1 MRQPPVVVA
10 LHSLFEPMS
19 TTSTDHLARSRRN
32 RFTAVRLNREVELRD
47 DAKWVAGTLVKPNT
61 RLIPM
66 WRSRSLLERTTDGTI
81 AIYLSPAELA
91 EPDRIQPPT
100 LLGNDGER
108 EYFAVSVTDSQKDAI
123 LARHPNA
130 KFADLRRASIYMAA
144 KHAGILAYARALHYW
159 QHRHA
164 FCGVC
169 GSPNLLRSA
178 GHSMECSND
187 ECARVSYPRIDPA
200 IIVLVTHKDS
210 CLLGRN
216 AKWTPKHFSTL
227 AGFVEPGESLEDAVV
242 REVYEEVRLQL
253 ENIRYV
259 SSQPWPFPASAMCGF
274 YAESLDQNCGVSE
287 EVTETKWFTVESL
300 TKAVRNDEVR
310 LSPPVSIAFRLL
322 ADWFRKNGGGD
333 LGELVRQQRAMNVTA
348 ST

>member
-1 MRQPPVVVA
+1 VA
-10 LHSLFEPMS
+10 E
-19 TTSTDHLARSRRN
+19 
-32 RFTAVRLNREVELRD
+32 
-47 DAKWVAGTLVKPNT
+47 TLVNPNT
-61 RLIPM
+61 RLVPL
-66 WRSRSLLERTTDGTI
+66 WRSRSLLKRSDDGTI
-81 AIYLSPAELA
+81 AIYLSPTGLT

-108 EYFAVSVTDSQKDAI
+108 EYFAVSVTDGQKDAI
-123 LARHPNA
+123 LAEYPEA
-130 KFADLRRASIYMAA
+130 SFADLRRASIEMAA
-144 KHAGILAYARALHYW
+144 KHAGILAYAKALHYW

-178 GHSMECSND
+178 GHRMVCSNE
-187 ECARVSYPRIDPA
+187 ECARESYPRIDPA
-200 IIVLVTHKDS
+200 IIVLVTHKDA

-216 AKWTPKHFSTL
+216 AKWPPRQFSTL

-242 REVYEEVRLQL
+242 REVYEEVQLHLQD
-253 ENIRYV
+253 IRYV

-274 YAESLDQNCGVSE
+274 YAEAVDRSSGTSE
-287 EVTETKWFTVESL
+287 EVEETRWFTVESL
-300 TKAVRNDEVR
+300 TRAVMDNEVR

-333 LGELVRQQRAMNVTA
+333 LEELVRKQRAVNLAAPTC
-348 ST
+348 

>member
-1 MRQPPVVVA
+1 
-10 LHSLFEPMS
+10 MS
-19 TTSTDHLARSRRN
+19 ASGTDHLARSRRN

-47 DAKWVAGTLVKPNT
+47 NAKWVAETLVNPDT
-61 RLIPM
+61 RLVPL
-66 WRSRSLLERTTDGTI
+66 WRSRSLLERGADGTI
-81 AIYLSPAELA
+81 AVYLSPAELN

-108 EYFAVSVTDSQKDAI
+108 EYFAVSVTDTQKDTI
-123 LARHPNA
+123 LAKFPMAR
-130 KFADLRRASIYMAA
+130 FADLRRASIDMAA

-169 GSPNLLRSA
+169 GNPNLLRSA
-178 GHSMECSND
+178 GHRMMCSND
-187 ECARVSYPRIDPA
+187 ECARESFPRIDPA
-200 IIVLVTHKDS
+200 IIVLVTHKDA

-216 AKWTPKHFSTL
+216 AKWRAKHFSTL

-242 REVYEEVRLQL
+242 REVYEEVQVQL
-253 ENIRYV
+253 EDIRYV

-274 YAESLDQNCGVSE
+274 YAEAVDQSSGSSE
-287 EVTETKWFTVESL
+287 EVEETRWFTVESL
-300 TKAVRNDEVR
+300 TNAVLIDEVR

-333 LGELVRQQRAMNVTA
+333 LEELVRLQRAAVNVDVPTC
-348 ST
+348 

>member
-1 MRQPPVVVA
+1 MKA
-10 LHSLFEPMS
+10 SAK
-19 TTSTDHLARSRRN
+19 DHLACSRRN

-47 DAKWVAGTLVKPNT
+47 DTQWVAKTLANPNT
-61 RLIPM
+61 RLVPL
-66 WRSRSLLERTTDGTI
+66 WRSRSLLERNDDGTL
-81 AIYLSPAELA
+81 AIYLSPTELM

-100 LLGNDGER
+100 LLGSDGER
-108 EYFAVSVTDSQKDAI
+108 EYFAVSVTDIQKDAI
-123 LARHPNA
+123 LADLPNA
-130 KFADLRRASIYMAA
+130 RFADLRRASIDMAA
-144 KHAGILAYARALHYW
+144 KHAGILAYAKALHYW

-178 GHSMECSND
+178 GHRMKCSNE
-187 ECARVSYPRIDPA
+187 ECDRESFPRIDPA
-200 IIVLVTHKDS
+200 IIVLVTHKDA

-216 AKWTPKHFSTL
+216 AKWRARHFSTL

-242 REVYEEVRLQL
+242 REVYEEVQVNL

-274 YAESLDQNCGVSE
+274 YAEALDRSSGSSE
-287 EVTETKWFTVESL
+287 EVQETRWFTVDSL
-300 TKAVRNDEVR
+300 TQAVLSDEVR

-322 ADWFRKNGGGD
+322 ADWFRNNGGGN
-333 LGELVRQQRAMNVTA
+333 LEELVRKQRTMNINA
-348 ST
+348 PSC

>member
-1 MRQPPVVVA
+1 
-10 LHSLFEPMS
+10 MS
-19 TTSTDHLARSRRN
+19 ASSTDHLARSRRN
-32 RFTAVRLNREVELRD
+32 QFTAVRLNREVELRD
-47 DAKWVAGTLVKPNT
+47 DARWVTETLSKPDT
-61 RLIPM
+61 RFVPL
-66 WRSRSLLERTTDGTI
+66 WRSRSLLERTTDGTV
-81 AIYLSPAELA
+81 AIYLSPTELT

-108 EYFAVSVTDSQKDAI
+108 EYFAVSVTDSQKDSI
-123 LARHPNA
+123 LAMYPRA

-144 KHAGILAYARALHYW
+144 KHAGILAYAKALHYW

-178 GHSMECSND
+178 GHSMVCSND
-187 ECARVSYPRIDPA
+187 ECARESYPRIDPA
-200 IIVLVTHKDS
+200 IIVLVTHKDA

-216 AKWTPKHFSTL
+216 AKWAPRHFSTL

-242 REVYEEVRLQL
+242 REVYEEVRLNL

-274 YAESLDQNCGVSE
+274 YAEALDRNCGVSE
-287 EVTETKWFTVESL
+287 EVTETQWFTVETL
-300 TKAVRNDEVR
+300 TNAVHNNEVR

-333 LGELVRQQRAMNVTA
+333 LEELVRRQRAMNLAA

>member
-1 MRQPPVVVA
+1 VGA
-10 LHSLFEPMS
+10 S
-19 TTSTDHLARSRRN
+19 STDHLARSRRN

-47 DAKWVAGTLVKPNT
+47 DAKWVATTLVKPNT
-61 RLIPM
+61 RLVPL
-66 WRSRSLLERTTDGTI
+66 WRSRSLLERTTDGTV
-81 AIYLSPAELA
+81 AIYLSPTELA

-108 EYFAVSVTDSQKDAI
+108 EYFAVSVTDSQKDSI
-123 LARHPNA
+123 LAKYPSA
-130 KFADLRRASIYMAA
+130 QFADLRRASIYMAA

-178 GHSMECSND
+178 GHRMVCSND
-187 ECARVSYPRIDPA
+187 ECARESYPRIDPA
-200 IIVLVTHKDS
+200 IIVLVTHEDS

-216 AKWTPKHFSTL
+216 AKWAPKHFSTL

-274 YAESLDQNCGVSE
+274 YAEAVDRNCGVSE
-287 EVTETKWFTVESL
+287 EVTETQWFTVDSL
-300 TKAVRNDEVR
+300 TSAVRNDQVR

-322 ADWFRKNGGGD
+322 ADWFRKNGGGN
-333 LGELVRQQRAMNVTA
+333 LEELVRKQRAMNVAA

>member
-1 MRQPPVVVA
+1 MNSVDA
-10 LHSLFEPMS
+10 SI
-19 TTSTDHLARSRRN
+19 TDHLARSRRN

-47 DAKWVAGTLVKPNT
+47 DARWVTKTLVDPNT
-61 RLIPM
+61 RLVPL
-66 WRSRSLLERTTDGTI
+66 WRSRSLLERTTEGTV
-81 AIYLSPAELA
+81 AIYLSPTELP

-108 EYFAVSVTDSQKDAI
+108 EYFAVSLTDSQKDDV
-123 LARHPNA
+123 LAKHPRA

-169 GSPNLLRSA
+169 GSPNLLRSS
-178 GHSMECSND
+178 GHRMVCSND
-187 ECARVSYPRIDPA
+187 ECARESYPRIDPA
-200 IIVLVTHKDS
+200 IIVLVTHKGS

-216 AKWTPKHFSTL
+216 AKWAPKHFSTL

-242 REVYEEVRLQL
+242 REVYEEVQLQL

-274 YAESLDQNCGVSE
+274 YAEALDKNCSISE
-287 EVTETKWFTVESL
+287 EVTETQWYTVESL
-300 TKAVRNDEVR
+300 TKAVCNDEVR

-322 ADWFRKNGGGD
+322 ADWFRKNGGGN
-333 LGELVRQQRAMNVTA
+333 LEELVRQQRAMNDAA